1 MAIQG
6 VVPFTAGRPLKIL
19 AISFRENLGSP
30 HTAAKGGRDTSHS
43 GLHLALCQSYQLIT
57 FCKEHLLRFDL
68 PASIVPSGDST
79 PVFLWDTLFFHA

>member
-30 HTAAKGGRDTSHS
+30 HTAVKGGRDTSHS

-57 FCKEHLLRFDL
+57 FCKEHLLHFDL
-68 PASIVPSGDST
+68 PASIAPSGDST
-79 PVFLWDTLFFHA
+79 PVFLWDPLFSLA